1 MTRSEQIAQ
10 ALKVLIPPANKLAEC
25 RRHIEHALDI
35 MAATMRGVA
44 AIKAQRA
51 ADRQSGRAYYAA
63 LERVLATS
71 KAYACVGGALAIPI
85 APLQR
90 AVKFAAKWRV
100 GFSQALPRGAIAE
113 RQATALAYNLL
124 RQWDRP
130 ALKTRKGAW
139 HKLAAILLGDR
150 DADLF
155 RHLCGF
161 ELDLR

>member
-1 MTRSEQIAQ
+1 M
-10 ALKVLIPPANKLAEC
+10 PPADELAEC

-35 MAATMRGVA
+35 MAATMRGVE

-51 ADRQSGRAYYAA
+51 ADRSGRAYYAA
-63 LERVLATS
+63 LERALATS
-71 KAYACVGGALAIPI
+71 KAYARAGGALAIPI
-85 APLQR
+85 ASLER
-90 AVKFAAKWRV
+90 AVKFVAEWRV
-100 GFSQALPRGAIAE
+100 GFSQALPPGAIAE

-155 RHLCGF
+155 RQLCGF